1 MKKVLFFSLAAGLA
15 LAACTKNEVRPVEVD
30 QEITY
35 QTITTK
41 AASAM
46 DEGNHFISY
55 AYFLEKDK
63 KWDTDNDRNGAS
75 AYISAADISYDRQT
89 TCWKAASP
97 YYWPK
102 QGSLTFFAWS
112 TNNASPSVFAW
123 DTNNESPSLTP
134 KNPTCSTAKGIEVS
148 SYDITANKNVDFLVA
163 EIVKEQTHNTTQVNG
178 KTWANGVPTVF
189 KHTLSK
195 LAFQIQ
201 TVDNTGNAKDYSS
214 ESIKFNVKSITLK
227 SVKNKCAY
235 AQTWGTGAAA
245 SGHAWSDI
253 SGTEQI
259 EVPVFTGNYPATPT
273 ATTLT
278 KSGDDYEIVI
288 PQDFDNSAS
297 TEDLLEIK
305 YDITT
310 SYTGSDVVEHVTQTV
325 KLSDVY
331 PNNWE
336 VNKLY
341 TLLIKLSVNEIYWA
355 PTVEEWTPTG
365 STKPVQF

>member
-46 DEGNHFISY
+46 NEGNHFISY

-75 AYISAADISYDRQT
+75 AYISAAEISHHDEPD
-89 TCWKAASP
+89 CWKAASP

-112 TNNASPSVFAW
+112 DNDNNPSV
-123 DTNNESPSLTP
+123 TP
-134 KNPTCSTAKGIEVS
+134 TPTCSIEKGIKVS
-148 SYDITANKNVDFLVA
+148 PYDITANKNVDFLVA
-163 EIVKEQTHNTTQVNG
+163 EIVKDQTKNTSPV
-178 KTWANGVPTVF
+178 ANTSATGVPTVF

-195 LAFQIQ
+195 LEFQVQ
-201 TVDNTGNAKDYSS
+201 TVDNNGNAKDYSS
-214 ESIKFNVKSITLK
+214 EDITFTVKSITLN
-227 SVKNKCAY
+227 SVKNKRNY
-235 AQTWGTGAAA
+235 AQTWRKDASGPVA
-245 SGHAWSDI
+245 SGHVWSDTTLTQHI
-253 SGTEQI
+253 P
-259 EVPVFTGNYPATPT
+259 VPVFTGNQAANSTPT
-273 ATTLT
+273 KLT
-278 KSGDDYEIVI
+278 KDNNTDYEIVI
-288 PQDFDNSAS
+288 PQEFEADDS
-297 TEDLLEIK
+297 TEDLLEIQ

-310 SYTGSDVVEHVTQTV
+310 SYTGTPVVEHVTQTV

-331 PNNWE
+331 PNDWK
-336 VNKLY
+336 VNKFY

-355 PTVEEWTPTG
+355 PTVEDWE
-365 STKPVQF
+365 PVATTEEKF

>member
-1 MKKVLFFSLAAGLA
+1 MKKVLFFALAAGVA

-35 QTITTK
+35 QTISTK
-41 AASAM
+41 GAPSAM
-46 DEGNHFISY
+46 NEANHFISY

-63 KWDTDNDRNGAS
+63 KWDADNKDAS
-75 AYISAADISYDRQT
+75 EYINAAEIYHHDQPN
-89 TCWKAASP
+89 CWKAKDT

-112 TNNASPSVFAW
+112 TNNASPS
-123 DTNNESPSLTP
+123 LTP
-134 KNPTCSTAKGIEVS
+134 KKPTCSIEKGIEVS

-163 EIVKEQTHNTTQVNG
+163 EIVKDKTHNTTQVDG
-178 KTWANGVPTVF
+178 KTWAEGVPTVF

-201 TVDNTGNAKDYSS
+201 TVDNSGNAKDYTS
-214 ESIKFNVKSITLK
+214 EKIKFNVKSITLK
-227 SVKNKCAY
+227 SVKNKLAY

-245 SGHAWSDI
+245 SGHVWSDI
-253 SGTEQI
+253 EGTTEHI
-259 EVPVFTGNYPATPT
+259 SVPVFTDSKDVTSNATPLKKG
-273 ATTLT
+273 AN
-278 KSGDDYEIVI
+278 DYEIVI
-288 PQDFDNSAS
+288 PQTFDNSPS
-297 TEDLLEIK
+297 TVDLLEIM

-310 SYTGSDVVEHVTQTV
+310 SYTTTPVVEHVTQRV

-331 PNNWE
+331 PSGWE

-355 PTVEEWTPTG
+355 PTVEEWEKVNATEQT
-365 STKPVQF
+365 F

>member
-1 MKKVLFFSLAAGLA
+1 MKKVLFFALAAGVA
-15 LAACTKNEVRPVEVD
+15 LAACTKNEVKPVNVD

-35 QTITTK
+35 QTINTK

-46 DEGNHFISY
+46 DEHNHFISY

-63 KWDTDNDRNGAS
+63 NWDANNTNASKYIDGAEV
-75 AYISAADISYDRQT
+75 YFQT
-89 TCWKAASP
+89 GRWKAADT

-102 QGSLTFFAWS
+102 QGRLTFFAWS
-112 TNNASPSVFAW
+112 DNDNAPSV
-123 DTNNESPSLTP
+123 TP
-134 KNPTCSTAKGIEVS
+134 TPGCSKEKGIEVS

-163 EIVKEQTHNTTQVNG
+163 EIVKDQKENTTTVG
-178 KTWANGVPTVF
+178 TWAKGVPTVF

-227 SVKNKCAY
+227 SVKNKRAY

-245 SGHAWSDI
+245 SGHVWSDI

-288 PQDFDNSAS
+288 PQEFDNSAS
-297 TEDLLEIK
+297 TEDLLEIQ

-355 PTVEEWTPTG
+355 PTVEIWDTTG
-365 STKPVQF
+365 STAPVQF

>member
-1 MKKVLFFSLAAGLA
+1 MRLRFRNILTIKYCIMKKVLFFALSAGVA
-15 LAACTKNEVRPVEVD
+15 LVACTKNEVRPVEVD

-63 KWDTDNDRNGAS
+63 KWDTDNDRKGAS

-89 TCWKAASP
+89 KCWKAASP

-112 TNNASPSVFAW
+112 TNN
-123 DTNNESPSLTP
+123 ESPSLTP
-134 KNPTCSTAKGIEVS
+134 KKPTCSTAKGIEVS

-163 EIVKEQTHNTTQVNG
+163 EIVKDQTQNTTQVDG
-178 KTWANGVPTVF
+178 KTWAKGVPTVF

-195 LAFQIQ
+195 LAFQVQ
-201 TVDNTGNAKDYSS
+201 TVKDYSK
-214 ESIKFNVKSITLK
+214 EKIKFTVKSITLK
-227 SVKNKCAY
+227 SVKNKRAY
-235 AQTWGTGAAA
+235 AQTWKTTPAA
-245 SGHAWSDI
+245 SGHVWSDI
-253 SGTEQI
+253 EGTTEHI
-259 EVPVFTGNYPATPT
+259 SVPVFTDSKEVTSTATPLKKG
-273 ATTLT
+273 AN
-278 KSGDDYEIVI
+278 DYEIVI
-288 PQDFDNSAS
+288 PQTFDNSPS
-297 TEDLLEIK
+297 TVDSLEIK

-310 SYTGSDVVEHVTQTV
+310 SYATTPVVEHVTQRV

-331 PNNWE
+331 PSGWE

-355 PTVEEWTPTG
+355 PTVEEWEKVNATEQT
-365 STKPVQF
+365 F

>member
-1 MKKVLFFSLAAGLA
+1 MRLRFRNILTIKYCIMKKVLFFALSAGVA
-15 LAACTKNEVRPVEVD
+15 LVACTKNEVRPVEVD

-63 KWDTDNDRNGAS
+63 KWDTDNDRKGAS

-89 TCWKAASP
+89 KCWKAASP

-112 TNNASPSVFAW
+112 DNDATPSV
-123 DTNNESPSLTP
+123 TP
-134 KNPTCSTAKGIEVS
+134 TPTCSITKGIEVS

-163 EIVKEQTHNTTQVNG
+163 EIVKDQTENKTQVEG
-178 KTWANGVPTVF
+178 KNWAEGVQTVF

-195 LAFQIQ
+195 LEFQVQ
-201 TVDNTGNAKDYSS
+201 TVDNTGAGKDYSS
-214 ESIKFNVKSITLK
+214 EKIKFNVKSITLK
-227 SVKNKCAY
+227 SVKNKRAY
-235 AQTWGTGAAA
+235 AQTWNKGTSA
-245 SGHAWSDI
+245 SSHVWSDI
-253 SGTEQI
+253 EETTEHIPVTVFSGDANVTKD
-259 EVPVFTGNYPATPT
+259 ATPLDT
-273 ATTLT
+273 
-278 KSGDDYEIVI
+278 DYKIVI
-288 PQDFDNSAS
+288 PQTFDNSDS

-310 SYTGSDVVEHVTQTV
+310 SYATTPVVEHVTQRV
-325 KLSDVY
+325 KLSTVY
-331 PNNWE
+331 PNDWE
-336 VNKLY
+336 VNKSY
-341 TLLIKLSVNEIYWA
+341 TLLIKLSMNEIYWA
-355 PTVEEWTPTG
+355 PTVEIWEPENSSVTI
-365 STKPVQF
+365 

>member
-55 AYFLEKDK
+55 ASFLEKDK
-63 KWDTDNDRNGAS
+63 KWDTDNDRKGAS

-89 TCWKAASP
+89 KCWKAASP

-134 KNPTCSTAKGIEVS
+134 KKPTCSIEKGIEVS

-163 EIVKEQTHNTTQVNG
+163 EIVKDQTENKTQVEG
-178 KTWANGVPTVF
+178 KNWAEGVQTVF

-195 LAFQIQ
+195 LEFQVQ
-201 TVDNTGNAKDYSS
+201 TVDNTGAGKDYSS
-214 ESIKFNVKSITLK
+214 EKIKFNVKSITLK
-227 SVKNKCAY
+227 SVKNKRAY
-235 AQTWGTGAAA
+235 AQTWNKGTSA
-245 SGHAWSDI
+245 SSHVWSDI
-253 SGTEQI
+253 EETTEHIPVTVFSGDANVTKD
-259 EVPVFTGNYPATPT
+259 ATPLDT
-273 ATTLT
+273 
-278 KSGDDYEIVI
+278 DYKIVI
-288 PQDFDNSAS
+288 PQTFDNSDS

-310 SYTGSDVVEHVTQTV
+310 SYATTPVVEHVTQRV
-325 KLSDVY
+325 KLSTVY
-331 PNNWE
+331 PNDWE
-336 VNKLY
+336 VNKSY

>member
-1 MKKVLFFSLAAGLA
+1 MKKVLFFALAAGVA

-89 TCWKAASP
+89 KCWKAASP

-134 KNPTCSTAKGIEVS
+134 NKPT
-148 SYDITANKNVDFLVA
+148 
-163 EIVKEQTHNTTQVNG
+163 
-178 KTWANGVPTVF
+178 
-189 KHTLSK
+189 
-195 LAFQIQ
+195 
-201 TVDNTGNAKDYSS
+201 
-214 ESIKFNVKSITLK
+214 
-227 SVKNKCAY
+227 
-235 AQTWGTGAAA
+235 
-245 SGHAWSDI
+245 
-253 SGTEQI
+253 
-259 EVPVFTGNYPATPT
+259 
-273 ATTLT
+273 
-278 KSGDDYEIVI
+278 
-288 PQDFDNSAS
+288 
-297 TEDLLEIK
+297 
-305 YDITT
+305 
-310 SYTGSDVVEHVTQTV
+310 
-325 KLSDVY
+325 
-331 PNNWE
+331 
-336 VNKLY
+336 
-341 TLLIKLSVNEIYWA
+341 
-355 PTVEEWTPTG
+355 
-365 STKPVQF
+365 

>member
-1 MKKVLFFSLAAGLA
+1 MKRFLTYAIAASVA
-15 LAACTKNEVRPVEVD
+15 LVACTKNEVKPVEVN

-35 QTITTK
+35 QTINTK

-46 DEGNHFISY
+46 DEHNHFISY

-63 KWDTDNDRNGAS
+63 DWDTDNTYAS
-75 AYISAADISYDRQT
+75 EYIKAAEVSFKT
-89 TCWKAASP
+89 NCWKAADT

-102 QGSLTFFAWS
+102 QGTLTFFAWS
-112 TNNASPSVFAW
+112 DNDNAPSV
-123 DTNNESPSLTP
+123 TP
-134 KNPTCSTAKGIEVS
+134 TPGCSKEKGITVT

-163 EIVKEQTHNTTQVNG
+163 EIVKDQKENTTTVG
-178 KTWANGVPTVF
+178 TWATGVPTVF

-201 TVDNTGNAKDYSS
+201 TVDNSGAAKDYTS
-214 ESIKFNVKSITLK
+214 EHIKFNVKSITLK
-227 SVKNKCAY
+227 SVKNKLAY
-235 AQTWGTGAAA
+235 AQTWGTGAVA

-259 EVPVFTGNYPATPT
+259 DVPVFTGDYPATST

-278 KSGDDYEIVI
+278 KSGADYEIVI

-325 KLSDVY
+325 KLSSVY
-331 PNNWE
+331 PDNWK
-336 VNKLY
+336 VNKFY

-365 STKPVQF
+365 STTPVQF

>member
-1 MKKVLFFSLAAGLA
+1 MKKVLFFALAAGVA

-41 AASAM
+41 AAASAM

-75 AYISAADISYDRQT
+75 AYISAADISYDTQT
-89 TCWKAASP
+89 KCWKAASP

-134 KNPTCSTAKGIEVS
+134 NKPTCSTAKGIEVS

-178 KTWANGVPTVF
+178 KTWAKGVQTVF

-195 LAFQIQ
+195 LAFQVQ
-201 TVDNTGNAKDYSS
+201 TVKNYSN
-214 ESIKFNVKSITLK
+214 EKIKFTVKSITLK
-227 SVKNKCAY
+227 SVKNKRAY
-235 AQTWGTGAAA
+235 AQTWKTTPAA
-245 SGHAWSDI
+245 SGHVWSDI
-253 SGTEQI
+253 SGTEEI
-259 EVPVFTGNYPATPT
+259 AVPVFTGSKDVSSTPT
-273 ATTLT
+273 TLS
-278 KSGDDYEIVI
+278 KSDDDYEIVI
-288 PQDFDNSAS
+288 PQDFDNGAS

-310 SYTGSDVVEHVTQTV
+310 SYATTPVVEHVTQRV

-331 PNNWE
+331 PSGWE

-355 PTVEEWTPTG
+355 PTVEEWEKVNATEQT
-365 STKPVQF
+365 F